1 MNKRIRALL
10 HLIILCLGVILP
22 SVAPLTQVQAA
33 EFGDVI
39 TEMSLKNSSGGD
51 LTQGIDIW
59 ETFRVYAK
67 FVLPDNQVHQGDTT
81 KITLPSEYAFGN
93 SSAIELKDSSDNV
106 VANGFLDST
115 NKTITLTYTNYVEQK
130 SGVQGEFFFYARVD
144 HDVVRQEGDLNGGFT
159 VGGRMLYPG
168 IVHYNGPPK
177 RYD

>member
-1 MNKRIRALL
+1 MGEAQLVYNYIVHLKLNIVRKENCMNKRIRALL

-81 KITLPSEYAFGN
+81 KITIFSF
-93 SSAIELKDSSDNV
+93 KC
-106 VANGFLDST
+106 T
-115 NKTITLTYTNYVEQK
+115 
-130 SGVQGEFFFYARVD
+130 
-144 HDVVRQEGDLNGGFT
+144 
-159 VGGRMLYPG
+159 M
-168 IVHYNGPPK
+168 
-177 RYD
+177 